1 MSLYFPDRDARADAQ
16 AVSRRLPRHL
26 LLAAAVL
33 LLAVAELLLS
43 LQLATHQPW
52 LGLDLAAPA
61 EGKGLV
67 VEYVAPDGPA
77 AEQRHA
83 GTRLLALRGRDGRVL
98 RLQASDLAEE
108 PDYFNAYPDYSAF
121 FARQEQIHRLLQ
133 DPQLEAQGPDGR
145 WEPLPRAASREFSD
159 LPSLFWL
166 QMLFAVAALSAG
178 AAVVAIRPQRET
190 WWYLAT
196 SLALSLTC
204 ATAAIYSTREL
215 ALDGRLFHWLSMLNH
230 LGGLLFPACAM
241 GMLWHYPQPLGRPQL
256 AWLFP
261 GVALAIWSL
270 HVQQL
275 LGNHDLGFRLQVM
288 FGMAGFCWLAWSQW
302 QRSEH
307 YPADRAALKWF
318 LFSWVAGSG
327 LFIVALFLPLM
338 LGLGPLIPQGYLFG
352 LLLPCYLCMPLGLTR
367 YRLFDLDRW
376 WFEAW
381 ALFAAVCSVLVMDG
395 MLMHLAGQSPK
406 LALVVS
412 LAAAGWLYYPL
423 RRLVW
428 QRRQRG
434 RQASRIDRYTQA
446 SALMLTL
453 APDTV
458 PIQFWKKL
466 LQTAFA
472 PQQIRA
478 AGESVPAIALMDEG
492 NVLALPATPG
502 TEALL
507 LFGAEGGQRLFDPDD
522 LKTAQTLSGL
532 FGQAMAARDAYVRGA
547 EEERGRLRREL
558 HEDLGARLLNRMHS
572 TADSDEAASS
582 RVLLEEVRSLIDL
595 LDHRE
600 FHLDECINEWRA
612 QFEEHCEAA
621 GMPCSVVVPQ
631 TAPALRLSV
640 VARSYPAR
648 ILREA
653 VNNALQHSH
662 PRQLLLTISIAG
674 RDLVCVFEHDAL
686 THPVAGW
693 RPSRGIRNIDMRVQ
707 DLKGSLQWQQVPPD
721 RLRMELRFPLIDG
734 GSN

>member
-1 MSLYFPDRDARADAQ
+1 MSTYFPDRSDRVDASALARK
-16 AVSRRLPRHL
+16 LPRHL
-26 LLAAAVL
+26 LAAAAVL

-43 LQLATHQPW
+43 LQLATRQPW
-52 LGLDLAAPA
+52 LGLDLTAPA
-61 EGKGLV
+61 DSNGL
-67 VEYVAPDGPA
+67 EVANVAADGPEA
-77 AEQRHA
+77 ALRH
-83 GTRLLALRGRDGRVL
+83 GGLRLLALRGSDGRVL
-98 RLQASDLAEE
+98 RLEASDLVEE
-108 PDYFNAYPDYSAF
+108 PDYFNAYADYRAF
-121 FARQEQIHRLLQ
+121 FERQSQLYRLLQ
-133 DPQLEAQGPDGR
+133 DPRLEALGSDGR
-145 WEPLPRAASREFSD
+145 WEPLPRAASRDFSD

-166 QMLFAVAALSAG
+166 QLLFSVAALTAG
-178 AAVVAIRPQRET
+178 AAVVAIRPQREA

-215 ALDGRLFHWLSMLNH
+215 ALDGELFHRLSLLNH

-241 GMLWHYPQPLGRPQL
+241 SMLWHYPRPLGRRRV

-261 GVALAIWSL
+261 GAAVAIWCL
-270 HVQQL
+270 HAQQL

-288 FGMAGFCWLAWSQW
+288 LGMSGFCWLAWSQW
-302 QRSEH
+302 QRSAA

-381 ALFAAVCSVLVMDG
+381 ALFAAACSVLVLDG
-395 MLMHLAGQSPK
+395 ILMHLLDQSPQ
-406 LALVVS
+406 LALVVA
-412 LAAAGWLYYPL
+412 LAATGWLYYPL
-423 RRLVW
+423 RRLAW
-428 QRRQRG
+428 QRRQRE
-434 RQASRIDRYTQA
+434 RQASRIERYTQA

-458 PIQFWKKL
+458 PIHFWKKL

-478 AGESVPAIALMDEG
+478 AGEALRDIALLDEG

-502 TEALL
+502 TESLL
-507 LFGAEGGQRLFDPDD
+507 LTGAEGGQRLFDPDD
-522 LKTAQTLSGL
+522 LKTAQTLAGL
-532 FGQAMAARDAYVRGA
+532 FGQAMAARDAYARGA
-547 EEERGRLRREL
+547 EEERGRLRRDL

-572 TADSDEAASS
+572 APDTDEAASS
-582 RVLLEEVRSLIDL
+582 RVLLEEVRSLIDQ

-600 FHLDECINEWRA
+600 FHLDECLNEWRA
-612 QFEEHCEAA
+612 QFEEQCDAA
-621 GMPCSVVVPQ
+621 GLACSV
-631 TAPALRLSV
+631 AMPAASPPLRLSV
-640 VARSYPAR
+640 VERGYPPR

-653 VNNALQHSH
+653 VSNALRHSQ
-662 PRQLLLTISIAG
+662 PGRLSLAIAVAG
-674 RDLVCVFEHDAL
+674 HELVCVFEHDGL

-707 DLKGSLQWQQVPPD
+707 DLKGSLQWQQAAPD
-721 RLRMELRFPLIDG
+721 RLRMELRFPLTDG

>member
-1 MSLYFPDRDARADAQ
+1 MSTYFPDRSDRLDAT
-16 AVSRRLPRHL
+16 AVPRKLPRHL
-26 LLAAAVL
+26 LAAAAVM
-33 LLAVAELLLS
+33 LLALAELLLS
-43 LQLATHQPW
+43 LQLATRQPW
-52 LGLDLAAPA
+52 LGLDLAVPA
-61 EGKGLV
+61 DGQGLE
-67 VEYVAPDGPA
+67 VENVAADGPEA
-77 AEQRHA
+77 QLRHV
-83 GTRLLALRGRDGRVL
+83 GLRLLALRGSDGRAL
-98 RLQASDLAEE
+98 RLEPGDLVEE
-108 PDYFNAYPDYSAF
+108 PDYFNAYADYRAF
-121 FARQEQIHRLLQ
+121 FARQSQLHRLLQ
-133 DPQLEAQGPDGR
+133 DPQLEALGSDGR
-145 WEPLPRAASREFSD
+145 WAPLPRAATRDLSD

-166 QMLFAVAALSAG
+166 QLLFAVAALSAG

-215 ALDGRLFHWLSMLNH
+215 ALNGELFHRLSLLNH

-241 GMLWHYPQPLGRPQL
+241 SMLWHYPRPLGRRQV

-261 GVALAIWSL
+261 GAAVAIWGL
-270 HVQQL
+270 HAQQL

-288 FGMAGFCWLAWSQW
+288 FGMLGFCWLAWSQW
-302 QRSEH
+302 QRSMA

-381 ALFAAVCSVLVMDG
+381 ALFAAACSILVLDG
-395 MLMHLAGQSPK
+395 VLMHLLEQSAQS
-406 LALVVS
+406 ALVVA
-412 LAAAGWLYYPL
+412 LAVTGWLYYPL
-423 RRLVW
+423 RRLAW
-428 QRRQRG
+428 QWRQRE
-434 RQASRIDRYTQA
+434 RQASRIERYTQA

-458 PIQFWKKL
+458 PIHFWKKL
-466 LQTAFA
+466 LQAAFA

-478 AGESVPAIALMDEG
+478 AGEALRDIALLDEG
-492 NVLALPATPG
+492 NVLALPPAPG
-502 TEALL
+502 TESLL

-522 LKTAQTLSGL
+522 LKTAQTLAGL
-532 FGQAMAARDAYVRGA
+532 FGQAMAARDAYARGA

-572 TADSDEAASS
+572 TADSGEAASS

-600 FHLDECINEWRA
+600 FLLDECLNEWRA
-612 QFEEHCEAA
+612 QFEEHGEAA
-621 GMPCSVVVPQ
+621 GTACRVTVPAA
-631 TAPALRLSV
+631 APALRLSV
-640 VARSYPAR
+640 VERSYPAR

-653 VNNALQHSH
+653 VSNALRHSK
-662 PRQLLLTISIAG
+662 PTRLSLEITIVG
-674 RDLVCVFEHDAL
+674 RDLVCVFEHDGL

-707 DLKGSLQWQQVPPD
+707 DLKGSLQWQQAAPD
-721 RLRMELRFPLIDG
+721 RLRMELRFPLTDG